1 MIEERE
7 GEGEGYWERE
17 MLGDGMAEERE
28 GVKKE
33 RKGEC
38 KRGRRQ
44 RARQRERDRDRD
56 RAL

>member
-1 MIEERE
+1 
-7 GEGEGYWERE
+7 

-56 RAL
+56 REVIGLYKE